1 MRTAAEVRTA
11 GLFEA
16 GCLGVEPLP
25 ALGKSRGE
33 GILATVVGV
42 AFGRQLRDRYSGP
55 GGPSLSVSATLV
67 ADSLVSVLPR
77 VLLLLCGLAGGFLRR
92 LGLYGF
98 LRSLL
103 RSFLLHS
110 HIAS

>member
-1 MRTAAEVRTA
+1 MASLPKPEKA
-11 GLFEA
+11 GLLCA
-16 GCLGVEPLP
+16 CRVEPLP

-42 AFGRQLRDRYSGP
+42 AFGRQLRDRYSWP
-55 GGPSLSVSATLV
+55 GGPFSVFATLV
-67 ADSLVSVLPR
+67 ADSLGVSVLPR

-92 LGLYGF
+92 LGLHGL

-103 RSFLLHS
+103 RSFLLRS